1 MRELLQGKNIAIV
14 GASSGIGLSIAQF
27 AAEQGA
33 NLVLGARNM
42 DKLNEGIATLRG
54 EGNFF
59 VRAVDVT
66 HEEQVKSFI
75 DFCSNK
81 IGPLDGVV
89 YCAGVHAFVP
99 ISLSTEGDFSH
110 FFDTNV
116 RGAQFLIKY
125 ATKRN
130 ASNKIGMSIVLLSS
144 SAASKGSGAASLYSA
159 SKGALESMTRSL
171 AIEFAKRKIRFNAVA
186 PGMVSTEMTSE
197 MQQTLGTD
205 NFKKIIDQ
213 HPLGIG
219 APDDVAHGVGFLLS
233 DYSKWITGTV
243 VSIDGGFS
251 S

>member
-1 MRELLQGKNIAIV
+1 MRELLQGKNVAVV

-33 NLVLGARNM
+33 NLVIGARRV
-42 DKLNEGIATLRG
+42 DKLNESIATLRG
-54 EGNFF
+54 EGDFF
-59 VRAVDVT
+59 AQSVDVT
-66 HEEQVKSFI
+66 REEQVKSFI
-75 DFCSNK
+75 DFCSDK
-81 IGPLDGVV
+81 LGPLDGVV

-99 ISLSTEGDFSH
+99 ISLSSEGDFSH

-125 ATKRN
+125 ATKRK
-130 ASNKIGMSIVLLSS
+130 ASNKMGMSIVLLSS

-186 PGMVSTEMTSE
+186 PGMVSTEMTSD
-197 MQQTLGTD
+197 MKQTLGTD
-205 NFKKIIDQ
+205 SFQNIISQ

-233 DYSKWITGTV
+233 DYSKWITGSV
-243 VSIDGGFS
+243 IPIDGGFS